1 MLIIYPYVF
10 PNFEQG
16 WEMRSSYSCL
26 PSPTVLLMG
35 WHLFWM
41 FCLFCF
47 PRMTG
52 SSYKYCVFLAYSLG
66 FGPNSQSTLNGNS
79 VLGGKH
85 GGLQGSCHS
94 PTDAEEVVISL
105 SLPTFKILLHL
116 IKGMAQMVKNLT
128 AVLETWVWSLGQE
141 DPLEKGMAILSSI
154 LA

>member
-1 MLIIYPYVF
+1 
-10 PNFEQG
+10 
-16 WEMRSSYSCL
+16 MRSSYSCL
-26 PSPTVLLMG
+26 LSPTVLLMR

-41 FCLFCF
+41 FWLFCF

-52 SSYKYCVFLAYSLG
+52 FSYKYCCVFLAYPLG

-85 GGLQGSCHS
+85 GELQASCHS
-94 PTDAEEVVISL
+94 PTDAQEVVIAISL
-105 SLPTFKILLHL
+105 SLSLSVSLSLSTFKILLHL

-128 AVLETWVWSLGQE
+128 AMLEIWVWSLGQE